1 MKTTDILTM
10 ILNELYETRTRL
22 KQAELT
28 ALEDQIRKANRIF
41 VAGAGRSLL
50 MIRGFCDAA
59 DACWFYG
66 LCRWRY
72 DHPCD

>member
-1 MKTTDILTM
+1 M

-50 MIRGFCDAA
+50 MIRGFAMRLMPVLRFMSLGIRSPLRLKPGIC
-59 DACWFYG
+59 C
-66 LCRWRY
+66 
-72 DHPCD
+72 